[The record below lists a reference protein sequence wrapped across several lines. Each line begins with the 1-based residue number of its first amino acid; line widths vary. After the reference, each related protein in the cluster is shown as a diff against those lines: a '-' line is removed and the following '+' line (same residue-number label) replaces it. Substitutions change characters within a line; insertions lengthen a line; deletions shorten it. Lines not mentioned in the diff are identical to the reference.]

1 MAGMVYATAP
11 TPCRIMAGIT
21 DPKYMTMKRTF
32 LFLALF
38 ACLFVPAM
46 AADGGRGLKL
56 WYTTPADASAKDDT
70 DAWTDDV
77 EWLKSLPLG
86 NGSLGAM
93 VFGDVPMERIQ
104 LNEET
109 MWSGSPQHSDNPEAA
124 ANLQRI
130 RQLLFSGKYREATEL
145 TNRTQVCVGAGSG
158 HGNGKDVPYGSFQTL
173 GDLWIDFEC
182 KDGYTDYYRD
192 LDLEKAVA
200 TVSYTQNG
208 VKYRREAF
216 ISHPDQVMV
225 VRMTADRRGALSFT
239 CRMTRPESFS
249 TSSEDGQLIMR
260 GALDDGKGG
269 TYLNYMARLKA
280 VARGGEVSCSDDALT
295 VSGADEVILL
305 LAASTDYRLD
315 YPLYK
320 GRDYVNITRRAIES
334 AERKSYSAL
343 LKAHLK
349 EYTPYFG
356 RVSLNLGDADTD
368 EDDIPTDERLERVK
382 RGGQDNRLCELV
394 FQYGRYLLISSS
406 RPGTM
411 PANLQG
417 IWANKVQ
424 TPWNG
429 DYHTNV
435 NIQMNYWPAEVANL
449 SECQLPLFDLIA
461 SLVEPG
467 HETARVQ
474 YGMDGWVVHPITN
487 IWGYTSPGESSS
499 WGMHPGGTGWLCQHI
514 GEHYR
519 FTGDKAFLQRMYP
532 VLKGAVEFYLDWLT
546 TDPKTGKLVSG
557 PAASP
562 ENSFVAPDGSH
573 AQISMGPTHDQQVI
587 WQLFDDF
594 GMASRELGVDDALV
608 RRVAE
613 AKDNLAPTKIGHDG
627 RIMEWAEEFE
637 EVEPGHRHISHL
649 FAVHPGAQINMLQTP
664 ALAEAA
670 GKSMDY
676 RIAHGGGHTGWSSA
690 WLIIQYSRLMRGEQA
705 KGSLDTVLRRCVM
718 PNLFM
723 QHPPFQ
729 MDANFGTTAGI
740 AEMLLQSHVYDD
752 GAYVLQLLPAL
763 PDAWPDGEFSGL
775 KARGGFEVSAKWRE
789 GHMVELRIKSLLG
802 NDFRVWYDGGYI
814 GTDDLGKGKTWVWH
828 SR

>member
-1 MAGMVYATAP
+1 
-11 TPCRIMAGIT
+11 
-21 DPKYMTMKRTF
+21 MKRTLL
-32 LFLALF
+32 LFLALLCPV
-38 ACLFVPAM
+38 ARIVASD
-46 AADGGRGLKL
+46 DGPKMKL
-56 WYTTPADASAKDDT
+56 WYLSPADAAVKDGT

-77 EWLKSLPLG
+77 EWLKALPLG

-109 MWSGSPQHSDNPEAA
+109 MWSGSPQHSDNPVAA
-124 ANLQRI
+124 ENLQRI
-130 RQLLFSGKYREATEL
+130 RQLLFEGRYREATEL
-145 TNRTQVCVGAGSG
+145 TNRTQVCTGAGSG
-158 HGNGKDVPYGSFQTL
+158 SGNGKDVPYGSFQTL
-173 GDLWIDFEC
+173 GDLWIDFDC
-182 KDGYTDYYRD
+182 KDEYTDYYRD
-192 LDLEKAVA
+192 LDLETAVA
-200 TVSYTQNG
+200 TVSYTQDG
-208 VKYRREAF
+208 VRYRREIF
-216 ISHPDQVMV
+216 VSRPDQVMV

-239 CRMTRPESFS
+239 CRMTRPERFT
-249 TSSEDGQLIMR
+249 TSCEDGQLVMS
-260 GALDDGKGG
+260 GALNDGYGG
-269 TYLNYMARLKA
+269 SNLRYMARLKA
-280 VARGGEVSCSDDALT
+280 VTHGGETSCTDDALR

-320 GRDYVNITRRAIES
+320 GRDYENITRRAIEQ
-334 AERKSYSAL
+334 AGHKSYTSL

-349 EYTPYFG
+349 EYEPYFD
-356 RVSLNLGDADTD
+356 RVSLRLGGD
-368 EDDIPTDERLERVK
+368 ESQDIPTDERLERVK
-382 RGGQDNRLCELV
+382 QGADDEHLCELM
-394 FQYGRYLLISSS
+394 FQYGRYLLIASS

-449 SECQLPLFDLIA
+449 SECQLPLFNLIA
-461 SLVEPG
+461 SLVKPG

-474 YGMDGWVVHPITN
+474 YGMRGWVVHPITN

-514 GEHYR
+514 CEHYR
-519 FTGDKAFLQRMYP
+519 FTGDKDFLQRMYP

-546 TDPKTGKLVSG
+546 VDPRSGKLVSG

-562 ENSFVAPDGSH
+562 ENSFVAPDGSR

-594 GMASRELGVDDALV
+594 GMASRELGIDDDLV
-608 RRVAE
+608 RRVAA
-613 AKDNLAPTKIGHDG
+613 AKANLAPTKIGHDG

-664 ALAEAA
+664 ELATAA

-690 WLIIQYSRLMRGEQA
+690 WLIIQYARLLRGEQA

-718 PNLFM
+718 PNLFT

-740 AEMLLQSHVYDD
+740 AEMLLQSHVYDS
-752 GAYVLQLLPAL
+752 GTYVLQLLPAL
-763 PDAWPDGEFSGL
+763 PAAWPDGEFTGL
-775 KARGGFEVSAKWRE
+775 KARGGFEVSARWQAGR
-789 GHMVELRIKSLLG
+789 MVELRVKSLLG
-802 NDFRVWYDGGYI
+802 NDFRVWYDGDYI
-814 GTDDLGKGKTWVWH
+814 ASEKIGRGKTWVWR

>member
-1 MAGMVYATAP
+1 
-11 TPCRIMAGIT
+11 
-21 DPKYMTMKRTF
+21 MKRTLL
-32 LFLALF
+32 LFLALV
-38 ACLFVPAM
+38 CPAARIV
-46 AADGGRGLKL
+46 AADDGPKMKL
-56 WYTTPADASAKDDT
+56 WYQSPANAAVKDGT

-77 EWLKSLPLG
+77 EWLKALPLG

-109 MWSGSPQHSDNPEAA
+109 MWSGSPQHSDNPVAA
-124 ANLQRI
+124 ENLQRI
-130 RQLLFSGKYREATEL
+130 RQLLFEGRYREATEL
-145 TNRTQVCVGAGSG
+145 TNRTQVCTGAGSG
-158 HGNGKDVPYGSFQTL
+158 SGNGKDVPYGSFQTL
-173 GDLWIDFEC
+173 GDLWIDFDC
-182 KDGYTDYYRD
+182 KDEYTDYYRD
-192 LDLEKAVA
+192 LDLETAVA
-200 TVSYTQNG
+200 TVSYTQDG
-208 VKYRREAF
+208 VRYRREIF
-216 ISHPDQVMV
+216 VSRPDQVMV

-239 CRMTRPESFS
+239 CRMTRPERFT
-249 TSSEDGQLIMR
+249 TSCEDGQLVMS
-260 GALDDGKGG
+260 GALNDGYGG
-269 TYLNYMARLKA
+269 SNLRYMARLKA
-280 VARGGEVSCSDDALT
+280 VTRGGETSCTDDALR

-305 LAASTDYRLD
+305 LVASTDYRLD

-320 GRDYVNITRRAIES
+320 GRDYVNITRRAIEQ
-334 AERKSYSAL
+334 AGHKSYTSL

-349 EYTPYFG
+349 EYEPYFD
-356 RVSLNLGDADTD
+356 RVSLRLGGD
-368 EDDIPTDERLERVK
+368 ESQDIPTDERLERVK
-382 RGGQDNRLCELV
+382 QGADDEHLCELM
-394 FQYGRYLLISSS
+394 FQYGRYLLIASS

-461 SLVEPG
+461 SLVKPG

-514 GEHYR
+514 CEHYR
-519 FTGDKAFLQRMYP
+519 FTGDKDFLQRMYP
-532 VLKGAVEFYLDWLT
+532 VLKGAVKFYLDWLT
-546 TDPKTGKLVSG
+546 VDPRSGKLVSG

-562 ENSFVAPDGSH
+562 ENSFVAPDGSR

-594 GMASRELGVDDALV
+594 GMASRELGIDDDLV
-608 RRVAE
+608 RRVAA
-613 AKDNLAPTKIGHDG
+613 AKANLAPTKIGHDG

-664 ALAEAA
+664 ELATAA

-690 WLIIQYSRLMRGEQA
+690 WLIIQYARLLRGEQA

-718 PNLFM
+718 PNLFT

-740 AEMLLQSHVYDD
+740 AEMLLQSHVYDN

-763 PDAWPDGEFSGL
+763 PAAWPDGEFTGL
-775 KARGGFEVSAKWRE
+775 KARGGFEVSARWQAGR
-789 GHMVELRIKSLLG
+789 MVELRVKSLLG
-802 NDFRVWYDGGYI
+802 NDFRVWYDGDYI
-814 GTDDLGKGKTWVWH
+814 ASGKIGRGKTWVWR

>member
-1 MAGMVYATAP
+1 
-11 TPCRIMAGIT
+11 
-21 DPKYMTMKRTF
+21 MKRTLL
-32 LFLALF
+32 LFLALV
-38 ACLFVPAM
+38 CPA
-46 AADGGRGLKL
+46 ARIVASDDGPKMKL
-56 WYTTPADASAKDDT
+56 WYLSPADAAVKDGT

-77 EWLKSLPLG
+77 EWLKALPLG

-109 MWSGSPQHSDNPEAA
+109 MWSGSPQHSDNPVAA
-124 ANLQRI
+124 ENLQRI
-130 RQLLFSGKYREATEL
+130 RQLLFEGRYREATEL
-145 TNRTQVCVGAGSG
+145 TNRTQVCTGAGSG
-158 HGNGKDVPYGSFQTL
+158 SGNGKDVPYGSFQTL
-173 GDLWIDFEC
+173 GDLWIDFDC
-182 KDGYTDYYRD
+182 KDEYTDYYRD
-192 LDLEKAVA
+192 LDLETAVA
-200 TVSYTQNG
+200 TVSYTQDG
-208 VKYRREAF
+208 VRYRREIF
-216 ISHPDQVMV
+216 VSRPDQVMV

-239 CRMTRPESFS
+239 CRMTRPERFT
-249 TSSEDGQLIMR
+249 TSCEDGQLVMS
-260 GALDDGKGG
+260 GALNDGHGG
-269 TYLNYMARLKA
+269 SNLRYMARLKA
-280 VARGGEVSCSDDALT
+280 VTRGGETSCTDDALR

-320 GRDYVNITRRAIES
+320 GRDYVNITRRAIEQ
-334 AERKSYSAL
+334 AVHKSYTSL

-349 EYTPYFG
+349 EYEPYFD
-356 RVSLNLGDADTD
+356 RVSLRLGGD
-368 EDDIPTDERLERVK
+368 ESQDIPTDERLERVK
-382 RGGQDNRLCELV
+382 QGADDEHLCELM
-394 FQYGRYLLISSS
+394 FQYGRYLLIASS

-424 TPWNG
+424 SPWNG

-461 SLVEPG
+461 SLVKPG

-514 GEHYR
+514 CEHYR
-519 FTGDKAFLQRMYP
+519 FTGDKDFLQRMYP

-546 TDPKTGKLVSG
+546 VDPRSGKLVSG

-562 ENSFVAPDGSH
+562 ENSFVAPDGSR

-594 GMASRELGVDDALV
+594 GMASRELGIDDDLV
-608 RRVAE
+608 HRVAA
-613 AKDNLAPTKIGHDG
+613 AKANLAPTKIGHDG
-627 RIMEWAEEFE
+627 RIMEWAEEFD

-664 ALAEAA
+664 ELAAAA

-690 WLIIQYSRLMRGEQA
+690 WLIIQYARLLRGEQS

-718 PNLFM
+718 PNLFT

-740 AEMLLQSHVYDD
+740 AEMLLQSHVYDN

-763 PDAWPDGEFSGL
+763 PAAWPDGEFTGL
-775 KARGGFEVSAKWRE
+775 KARGGFEVSARWQAGR
-789 GHMVELRIKSLLG
+789 MVELRVKSLLG
-802 NDFRVWYDGGYI
+802 NDFRVWYDGNYI
-814 GTDDLGKGKTWVWH
+814 ASEKIGRGKTWVWR